1 VNLNKEQFIEV
12 IPSLEKQKPQNTS
25 FRNTGDYFKGDE
37 RVL

>member
-1 VNLNKEQFIEV
+1 VDLTKEQFFKV

-25 FRNTGDYFKGDE
+25 FRNTGDYFKCDE